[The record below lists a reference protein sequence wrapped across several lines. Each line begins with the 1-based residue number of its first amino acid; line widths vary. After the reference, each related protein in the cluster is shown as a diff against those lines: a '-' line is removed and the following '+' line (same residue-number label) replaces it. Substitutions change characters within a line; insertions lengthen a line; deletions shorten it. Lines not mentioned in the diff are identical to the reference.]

1 MRTIEYLVMKK
12 KIFLS
17 QNFGPFI
24 RKIRLDLKIGQRELA
39 QKVGIAPSY
48 LNDIEKE
55 KRAAPKIEIIR
66 KISNI
71 LNVNNDTLNDLA
83 GISKKSLAPDIR
95 EFIEKNP
102 NVVSLIRSI
111 KKNEM
116 GQNQIKKIEDSIN
129 KKNIK
134 ALIIAAGLGSR
145 LKKHTEDLP
154 KCMLDFGGKTLL
166 QRQLDSYKKNKISDI
181 SLVKGY
187 KKEKINYKGIRYFEN
202 NDFKNNNI
210 LNSIFYAEKI
220 IDGNI
225 IISYSDI
232 LFDASVVE
240 RLLKSNHDISVV
252 VDIDWR
258 GYYVGRKDHP
268 ISEAENVIFNSDN
281 EVEKIGKINS
291 GSEEVHGEFIGMIKL
306 SNRGSE
312 IFKEHFYRLKKKYWN
327 KPFQRAK
334 IFQKAY
340 LTDYIQELVDIGV
353 KVHCVIIESGWKEID
368 TVEDY
373 KKALVGFNK
382 KFTKS

>member
-1 MRTIEYLVMKK
+1 MNK
-12 KIFLS
+12 KIS
-17 QNFGPFI
+17 FGTLI
-24 RKIRLDLKIGQRELA
+24 REARIDNGFGQRELA
-39 QKVGIAPSY
+39 DKIGVAASY

-55 KRAAPKIEIIR
+55 KRSAPKQIVIK
-66 KISNI
+66 KISTLLKTDI
-71 LNVNNDTLNDLA
+71 DYLNDLA
-83 GISKKSLAPDIR
+83 GLSKKEVAPDIS

-102 NVVSLIRSI
+102 QIISLVRSI
-111 KKNEM
+111 KN
-116 GQNQIKKIEDSIN
+116 NNLNNDQIINLENSIN
-129 KKNIK
+129 KENAK

-145 LKKHTEDLP
+145 LKKHTENLP

-166 QRQLDSYKKNKISDI
+166 QRQLEAYNKNNIKDI
-181 SLVKGY
+181 SLIRGY
-187 KKEKINYKGIRYFEN
+187 KKEKINYKGIKYFEN
-202 NDFKNNNI
+202 KDYKNNNI
-210 LNSIFYAEKI
+210 LNSIFYAETI
-220 IDGNI
+220 INGNI

-232 LFDASVVE
+232 LFDPTVVQRTME
-240 RLLKSNHDISVV
+240 SNHDISVV

-268 ISEAENVIFNSDN
+268 ISEAENVIFNSNN
-281 EVEKIGKINS
+281 EVEKIGKINT
-291 GSEEVHGEFIGMIKL
+291 GNEEVHGEFIGMIKL
-306 SNRGSE
+306 SDRGTK
-312 IFKEHFYRLKKKYWN
+312 IFKQHFHRLKKIYWN

-340 LTDYIQELVDIGV
+340 LTDFIQELVDIGI

>member
-1 MRTIEYLVMKK
+1 MKK
-12 KIFLS
+12 SKIFNKS
-17 QNFGPFI
+17 FGSFV
-24 RKIRLDLKIGQRELA
+24 REKRLDLGFGQRELA
-39 QKVGIAPSY
+39 QKIGIAASY

-55 KRAAPKIEIIR
+55 KRTAPKLNIIKKLSVLL
-66 KISNI
+66 KIN
-71 LNVNNDTLNDLA
+71 LNDLNDFA
-83 GISKKSLAPDIR
+83 GISKGEVPPDIS
-95 EFIEKNP
+95 EYIKNNP
-102 NVVSLIRSI
+102 NLISLIRSI
-111 KKNEM
+111 KNNNLNGSQLEEINK
-116 GQNQIKKIEDSIN
+116 SIN
-129 KKNIK
+129 KEDTK

-145 LKKHTEDLP
+145 LKKHTENLP

-166 QRQLDSYKKNKISDI
+166 QRQLEAYNKNNIKDI
-181 SLVKGY
+181 SLIRGY
-187 KKEKINYKGIRYFEN
+187 KKEKINYKGLRYFEN
-202 NDFKNNNI
+202 KDYKNNNI

-220 IDGNI
+220 INGNI

-232 LFDASVVE
+232 LFDPTVVQRTME
-240 RLLKSNHDISVV
+240 SNHDISVV

-268 ISEAENVIFNSDN
+268 ISEAENVIFNSNN
-281 EVEKIGKINS
+281 EVEKIGKINT
-291 GSEEVHGEFIGMIKL
+291 GNEEVHGEFIGMIKL
-306 SNRGSE
+306 SNRGAE
-312 IFKEHFYRLKKKYWN
+312 IFKEHFHRLKKIYWN

-340 LTDYIQELVDIGV
+340 LTDFIQELVDIGF

>member
-1 MRTIEYLVMKK
+1 MNKNIT
-12 KIFLS
+12 
-17 QNFGPFI
+17 FGKFI
-24 RKIRLDLKIGQRELA
+24 RELRIKNGFGQRELA
-39 QKVGIAPSY
+39 SKIGIAPSY

-55 KRAAPKIEIIR
+55 KRTAPKQSVIKKLSNLL
-66 KISNI
+66 KINI
-71 LNVNNDTLNDLA
+71 NNLNDLA
-83 GISKKSLAPDIR
+83 GISKGNVAPDVR
-95 EFIEKNP
+95 EFIKNNP
-102 NVVSLIRSI
+102 KIISLIRSI
-111 KKNEM
+111 KENNLNE
-116 GQNQIKKIEDSIN
+116 NQIEEIELSLN
-129 KKNIK
+129 KNNSK

-145 LKKHTEDLP
+145 LKSHTKNLP

-166 QRQLDSYKKNKISDI
+166 QRQLDSYKKCGIKDI
-181 SLVKGY
+181 SIIRGY
-187 KKEKINYKGIRYFEN
+187 KKDKINYKGIKYFQNTDYEN
-202 NDFKNNNI
+202 NNV
-210 LNSIFYAEKI
+210 LNSVFYAEKVI
-220 IDGNI
+220 NGNI

-232 LFDASVVE
+232 LFDSSVVQ
-240 RLLKSNHDISVV
+240 RALDSVHDISVV

-268 ISEAENVIFNSDN
+268 ISEAENVIFNSNN
-281 EVEKIGKINS
+281 EVEKIGKINT
-291 GSEEVHGEFIGMIKL
+291 GKEEVHGEFIGMIKL

-312 IFKEHFYRLKKKYWN
+312 IFKEHFHRLKKLYWN

-340 LTDYIQELVDIGV
+340 LTDLIQELVDIGI